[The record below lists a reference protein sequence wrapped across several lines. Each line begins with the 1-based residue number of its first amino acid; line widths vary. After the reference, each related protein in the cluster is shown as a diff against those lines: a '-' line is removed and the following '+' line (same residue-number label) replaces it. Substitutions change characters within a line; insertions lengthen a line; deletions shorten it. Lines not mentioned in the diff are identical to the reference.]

1 MNVTGESLV
10 GETKY
15 LQQAADEGENKVDE
29 VVGTFIKMRR
39 SYYIYFQIGVVIS
52 YE

>member
-15 LQQAADEGENKVDE
+15 LQEAADEGETKVDE
-29 VVGTFIKMRR
+29 VVGTFIKMRQ
-39 SYYIYFQIGVVIS
+39 SYYIDFQIGVVIS